1 MAYVITDLCIRTG
14 DCVEVCQEE
23 CIIPGPPDNEKW
35 NKYFYIDPDECID
48 CGDCVS
54 ECPEEGAIVP
64 EAEASEEDIE
74 RNADFFAKG
83 APGYTADE
91 WWDLDY
97 LDDYRGLPE

>member
-23 CIIPGPPDNEKW
+23 SIIPGPPDNEKW
-35 NKYFYIDPDECID
+35 NKYFYINPDECID
-48 CGDCVS
+48 CGDCVP

-64 EAEASEEDIE
+64 EDEASDEDIKL
-74 RNADFFAKG
+74 NADFFAKS

-91 WWDLDY
+91 WWEPDD